1 MGEEDDREGMEDVE
15 EREVVERER
24 SQSLMVRSNDPETMY
39 FCSRLRGDGRRARV
53 SGARRRLSG
62 RGDAPLG
69 ETAHVVAVRADRDG
83 VAGRRGGGGA

>member
-1 MGEEDDREGMEDVE
+1 MSLSQDIYVE

-39 FCSRLRGDGRRARV
+39 FCSRLCGNGRRTRV
-53 SGARRRLSG
+53 SGARRWLSG
-62 RGDAPLG
+62 RRDAPLG

-83 VAGRRGGGGA
+83 VAGRRGGA